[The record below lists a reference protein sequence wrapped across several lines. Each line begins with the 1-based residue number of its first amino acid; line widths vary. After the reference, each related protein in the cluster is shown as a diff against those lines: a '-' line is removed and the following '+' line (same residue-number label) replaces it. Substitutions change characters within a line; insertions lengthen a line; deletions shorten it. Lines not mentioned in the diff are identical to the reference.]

1 MLSANTQKTSVGA
14 KMQSQ
19 ILFYFFFFKKKRFK
33 SNKKRD
39 RADIHVG
46 DVLITGGVSEF
57 QSRANPYLQ
66 MHKISQGPEKL

>member
-14 KMQSQ
+14 KNAVPN
-19 ILFYFFFFKKKRFK
+19 LNYFFFFLKRVQTKKKK
-33 SNKKRD
+33 DK
-39 RADIHVG
+39 ADIHIG
-46 DVLITGGVSEF
+46 DVVITGGVSEF

>member
-1 MLSANTQKTSVGA
+1 M
-14 KMQSQ
+14 
-19 ILFYFFFFKKKRFK
+19 
-33 SNKKRD
+33 
-39 RADIHVG
+39 HVG